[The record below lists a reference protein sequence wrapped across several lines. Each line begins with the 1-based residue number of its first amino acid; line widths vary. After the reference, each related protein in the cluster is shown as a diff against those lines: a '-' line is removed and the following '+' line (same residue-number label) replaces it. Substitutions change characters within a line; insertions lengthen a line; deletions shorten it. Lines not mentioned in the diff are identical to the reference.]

1 MEFTRTKISEVILI
15 TPEIFEDDRGFFIET
30 FRADKYL
37 EYGIGPKF
45 VQDSHSRS
53 KHGVLR
59 GLHYQIRHA
68 QGKVVHTI
76 VGEVFDVAVDIR
88 KGSPSF
94 GQWVGVVLSVEN
106 KKQLWM
112 PPGFAHGFFVLSDWA
127 EVIYKTTE
135 YYSPE
140 YERSIIWNDPTINID
155 WPLISDEEPLL
166 SKKDSQGK
174 NFSEA
179 ETYK

>member
-1 MEFTRTKISEVILI
+1 
-15 TPEIFEDDRGFFIET
+15 
-30 FRADKYL
+30 
-37 EYGIGPKF
+37 
-45 VQDSHSRS
+45 
-53 KHGVLR
+53 
-59 GLHYQIRHA
+59 
-68 QGKVVHTI
+68 
-76 VGEVFDVAVDIR
+76 
-88 KGSPSF
+88 
-94 GQWVGVVLSVEN
+94 LSAEN

-127 EVIYKTTE
+127 EVVYKTTE